1 MTNRS
6 LASGNIP
13 KGILYFMIP
22 VVASS
27 LIQQLYSTVDLIIV
41 GQYLGTQ
48 SSAAIGAS
56 NLIVTCLVGFFTG
69 MSVGTG
75 VITSHAFGEN
85 NESKLKKIISTSF
98 IFGVVGGIALMI
110 IGVVLA
116 TTFLSTMNT
125 PETILKISSKY
136 LRIYMLSMV
145 PIVVYNLSSGIVR
158 SIGDSKTPMMLQ
170 IYGGIINVIADI
182 IFIVILKMGVEG
194 AAMATFLSQTLVS
207 ILIVIYLKKL
217 NPEIAL
223 NIKSLI
229 FDKSILKS
237 ILQIGIPAGIQSI
250 AITLSNIIIQANINS
265 FGIDAIAAFTAYFK
279 IELILYIPIVAL
291 GQSVIVFIGQNIGA
305 RQFKRANI
313 GLKYCIAGGI
323 IAIGVGSFIL
333 LLVDKQ
339 LFSIFS
345 RNLNVILLG
354 ANIVNITFPFYF
366 LYVILE
372 CMGAAIRGM
381 GKSIQP
387 MLIIILSFC
396 GFRIIILIELLK
408 KWNDIRSIAYTYPIS
423 WAMASLLMIIYYF
436 VIRMD
441 KVINIYK

>member
-98 IFGVVGGIALMI
+98 LFGVVGGIALMI

-116 TTFLSTMNT
+116 TTFLRIMNT

-194 AAMATFLSQTLVS
+194 AAIATFISQTLVS

-217 NPEIAL
+217 KPEIAL

-291 GQSVIVFIGQNIGA
+291 GQSVIVFIGQNMGA
-305 RQFKRANI
+305 KQFERADK
-313 GLKYCIAGGI
+313 GFKYCIVGGI
-323 IAIGVGSFIL
+323 ISTIIISIILIAISKL
-333 LLVDKQ
+333 
-339 LFSIFS
+339 LFSVFS
-345 RNLNVILLG
+345 HDTEVILLG
-354 ANIVNITFPFYF
+354 ASIVIITFPFYF

-372 CMGAAIRGM
+372 CMSAAIRGI

-387 MLIIILSFC
+387 MLIIIASFC
-396 GFRIIILIELLK
+396 CFRIIILLFLLK
-408 KWNDIRSIAYTYPIS
+408 EWNDLKSIAYTYPIS
-423 WAMASLLMIIYYF
+423 WAVAALFMSIYYF
-436 VIRMD
+436 YIKKNKM
-441 KVINIYK
+441 